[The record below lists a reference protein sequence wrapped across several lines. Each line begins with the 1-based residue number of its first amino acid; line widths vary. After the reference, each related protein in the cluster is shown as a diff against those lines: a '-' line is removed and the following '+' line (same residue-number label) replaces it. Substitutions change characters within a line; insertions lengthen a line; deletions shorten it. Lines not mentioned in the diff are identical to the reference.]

1 MELFRLEM
9 RKKFGVVVNYNY
21 DKTGVPNGFIVIDPQ
36 SKSVWKGEELG
47 GFNRAS
53 PPYLS
58 QGVFVM
64 NVESIG
70 GRAPRYAVRELDKND
85 VAAYKN
91 GEMLLEE
98 LVLKFNSKAMDKKC
112 SNLDTPLWQLST
124 GEFLQLLKDCLNEKS
139 PKNNNTV
146 ATKVEEH
153 WVYGIDGIAKIFNCS
168 RGTAM
173 NIKKSGVINPA
184 IKQVGR
190 KIVVDV
196 QLALE
201 LAGKKGGRNG

>member
-1 MELFRLEM
+1 M
-9 RKKFGVVVNYNY
+9 
-21 DKTGVPNGFIVIDPQ
+21 
-36 SKSVWKGEELG
+36 S
-47 GFNRAS
+47 A
-53 PPYLS
+53 PPTKRHL
-58 QGVFVM
+58 M
-64 NVESIG
+64 
-70 GRAPRYAVRELDKND
+70 
-85 VAAYKN
+85 
-91 GEMLLEE
+91 
-98 LVLKFNSKAMDKKC
+98 
-112 SNLDTPLWQLST
+112 
-124 GEFLQLLKDCLNEKS
+124 KS
-139 PKNNNTV
+139 PKNNKTV